1 MTEDD
6 FKHLQNH
13 LLEHSKKALLGHG
26 HIDPMGFVITHVRN
40 IDNLLESGYGVEFID
55 PKTAFVRDAAD
66 DTIAT
71 LTIDLGMSWKKLY
84 HAILTVFPETQN
96 TLPGL
101 LALGTEI
108 KVDDPYKRLIRAF
121 LSATEL
127 DTRDIMA
134 AMMRQ
139 ICDKTDALASI
150 FHSEAWQREAELD
163 EARDAIPEDL
173 ETDGKSIEVLIS
185 SMETYDF
192 ARVVTVPVLRKA
204 SKKRSAASKKRRD
217 SGKVQGFGKSI
228 EMIDRPE
235 NDNVLEGRMIRFLKP
250 QEVLH

>member
-1 MTEDD
+1 MPNYKYGNS
-6 FKHLQNH
+6 F
-13 LLEHSKKALLGHG
+13 ALSLH
-26 HIDPMGFVITHVRN
+26 
-40 IDNLLESGYGVEFID
+40 
-55 PKTAFVRDAAD
+55 
-66 DTIAT
+66 
-71 LTIDLGMSWKKLY
+71 W
-84 HAILTVFPETQN
+84 
-96 TLPGL
+96 
-101 LALGTEI
+101 
-108 KVDDPYKRLIRAF
+108 
-121 LSATEL
+121 
-127 DTRDIMA
+127 IM
-134 AMMRQ
+134 
-139 ICDKTDALASI
+139 
-150 FHSEAWQREAELD
+150 
-163 EARDAIPEDL
+163 